1 MPLAAEWSLQK
12 AVFAALAADT
22 TLTSLMGAGR
32 IHDDAPQQAAFPY
45 LTLGQSTARDWSTA
59 TDEGAEH
66 VLTVHVWSRAAGK
79 KEAHAIMRAVRQ
91 SLHDQPLPLEDHR
104 LVNLRHEI
112 SDAARDADG
121 ETVHGIVRFRAVT
134 EPLS

>member
-12 AVFAALAADT
+12 AVFAALSADA
-22 TLTSLMGAGR
+22 TLSGLIGAGR
-32 IHDDAPQQAAFPY
+32 IHDDAPQQTVFPY

-66 VLTVHVWSRAAGK
+66 VLTLHVWSRAAGK
-79 KEAHAIMRAVRQ
+79 KEAHAIMRALRQ
-91 SLHDQPLPLEDHR
+91 ALHDQSLTLEDHR
-104 LVNLRHEI
+104 LVNLRHDFSET
-112 SDAARDADG
+112 ARDPDG

-134 EPLS
+134 EPLA

>member
-1 MPLAAEWSLQK
+1 MPLSPEWSLQK
-12 AVFAALAADT
+12 AVFAALAADAP
-22 TLTSLMGAGR
+22 LTGLIGASR

-59 TDEGAEH
+59 TDDGAEH
-66 VLTVHVWSRAAGK
+66 VLTIHVWSRAAGK

-91 SLHDQPLPLEDHR
+91 TLHDQPLTLEDHR
-104 LVNLRHEI
+104 LVNLRHEL
-112 SDAARDADG
+112 SEATRDTDG

>member
-12 AVFAALAADT
+12 AVFATLSADA
-22 TLTSLMGAGR
+22 TLSGLIGAGR

-66 VLTVHVWSRAAGK
+66 VLTLHVWSRAAGK
-79 KEAHAIMRAVRQ
+79 KEAHAIMRALRQ
-91 SLHDQPLPLEDHR
+91 ALHDQPLTLEDHR
-104 LVNLRHEI
+104 LVNLRHDFSET
-112 SDAARDADG
+112 ARDPDG

-134 EPLS
+134 EPLA

>member
-1 MPLAAEWSLQK
+1 MPLSPEWSLQK
-12 AVFAALAADT
+12 AVFAALAADAS
-22 TLTSLMGAGR
+22 LTGLIGASR

-59 TDEGAEH
+59 TDDGAEH
-66 VLTVHVWSRAAGK
+66 VLTIHVWSRAAGK

-91 SLHDQPLPLEDHR
+91 TLHDQPLTLEDHR
-104 LVNLRHEI
+104 LVNLRHEL
-112 SDAARDADG
+112 SEATRDTDG